1 MLEFGKDYYFR
12 YAVYPDVMK
21 PMKVCTTGLRLS
33 EPIDRTCLRRW
44 LTDKETLRWFPC
56 YGDSELNHMVG
67 LWSEFFRLGASLTC
81 FDENT
86 REPTGIATLLLN
98 PFKKIC
104 HTCDF
109 SIIVDP
115 KNRNEGIGGFLLDKL
130 QELAKDKFNIK
141 HLTLQVYDK
150 NPAINLYYR
159 KGFSIC
165 GRQKDFVLDG
175 DKYLDKIYMEKKLYL

>member
-115 KNRNEGIGGFLLDKL
+115 KHRNEGIGGFLLDKL
-130 QELAKDKFNIK
+130 QDLAKDKFYLNY
-141 HLTLQVYDK
+141 LTLQVYGK

-175 DKYLDKIYMEKKLYL
+175 DKYLDKIYMEKKL